1 MKKRPL
7 KSMRKNGGDGREGKS
22 IILGRPILWAALLCL
37 LWTGFIFPG
46 KIPAEERIASAS
58 PATEQDATTQKFLVN
73 LESTLAQKFFNYRNR
88 PVIRV
93 AVFDFTNGTGNVVK
107 GGIGWADEIVRTL
120 YLQPQFD
127 VVSRDQ
133 VNRYLS
139 WTGLA
144 SVGKLDAAGL
154 RLLQRRINTMDPA
167 NGINVLITGEVKRGV
182 GRSLQIQAYLTNFE
196 FKVGKVEL
204 EENFIDVVPLSVEIP
219 FPTEQALQEANEIIV
234 RTEPKSPGEGRLLVL
249 ANTRGNALLAAEY
262 FEQFQRDQPFP
273 WGKVPYALTVGKEET
288 TTPKQIQ
295 VGLEKIFLSPLEVP
309 PESWKRLEYSFLHG
323 KCATNEIYF
332 DGMIQPMEYRLLAS
346 FIDLRSNLTY
356 SKEAD
361 IQVYPGATTVVVLS
375 FYVPSEKERFRAGQT
390 PRINVY
396 QLFGKDLQI
405 LPKG

>member
-1 MKKRPL
+1 MEKRPL
-7 KSMRKNGGDGREGKS
+7 KSMGKKRGDGREGKGFIS
-22 IILGRPILWAALLCL
+22 RRPILWIALLCL
-37 LWTGFIFPG
+37 LWTGFILPG
-46 KIPAEERIASAS
+46 KTPAEEGIV
-58 PATEQDATTQKFLVN
+58 PAGLPTEQDATTQKFLAS
-73 LESTLAQKFFNYRNR
+73 LESTLAQKFFHYRNR
-88 PVIRV
+88 PVVRV
-93 AVFDFTNGTGNVVK
+93 AVFDFTDGTGNVVK
-107 GGIGWADEIVRTL
+107 GGMGWADEIIRTL

-133 VNRYLS
+133 VNRYLNWS
-139 WTGLA
+139 GLA

-154 RLLQRRINTMDPA
+154 RLLQRRINTMDPT
-167 NGINVLITGEVKRGV
+167 NGIHALITGEVKRGV
-182 GRSLQIQAYLTNFE
+182 GRSLQIQVYLTNFE
-196 FKVGKVEL
+196 FKVGKIEL

-219 FPTEQALQEANEIIV
+219 FPTEQALQEANEIVV
-234 RTEPKSPGEGRLLVL
+234 RAEKKSPSEGRLLIL
-249 ANTRGNALLAAEY
+249 ANTRGNALLAAESLG
-262 FEQFQRDQPFP
+262 QFQRDQPFP
-273 WGKVPYALTVGKEET
+273 WDEVPYALTVGKEET
-288 TTPKQIQ
+288 TMPKQIQ

-361 IQVYPGATTVVVLS
+361 IQVYPGTTTVVVLS

-396 QLFGKDLQI
+396 QLFGKELRV